1 MELGGSGDSL
11 GLKETDQGCKI
22 RYVLKKKK
30 KKDNNNIPW
39 AKPTLQLSS
48 TTSVAYFQKAT
59 FEFFVCLFH
68 GM

>member
-11 GLKETDQGCKI
+11 GLKETEQGCKTAM
-22 RYVLKKKK
+22 YLKKK

-48 TTSVAYFQKAT
+48 TTSVAYFQQPT
-59 FEFFVCLFH
+59 FEFFFVCLFH